1 MRWRHLLAA
10 GQVDQGGEV
19 ELAAIRMHHAG
30 GEIEF
35 YRPDFE
41 TGELEI
47 AASLSGYATHRIYSR
62 NLDMPRARTST
73 ATSLSSYWCR
83 TSRTQN

>member
-1 MRWRHLLAA
+1 MRWQHLLAV
-10 GQVDQGGEV
+10 GPFDQGGEV
-19 ELAAIRMHHAG
+19 ELATLRMHHAG
-30 GEIEF
+30 GKIEF

-47 AASLSGYATHRIYSR
+47 AASVSGYTTHRIYSR
-62 NLDMPRARTST
+62 NLDMARAVTST
-73 ATSLSSYWCR
+73 ATALSSYRCR